1 MPNRLMIQCTL
12 ANGQKGMISPTILK
26 WKLDERPDAEPVV
39 NRYGA
44 NPKHGE
50 TYAIVRWTGLVMS
63 CRPSRLPPKAPD
75 QWSVT
80 SPP

>member
-50 TYAIVRWTGLVMS
+50 TYAILEVD
-63 CRPSRLPPKAPD
+63 RLGNVVPP
-75 QWSVT
+75 VT
-80 SPP
+80 AAAEGA